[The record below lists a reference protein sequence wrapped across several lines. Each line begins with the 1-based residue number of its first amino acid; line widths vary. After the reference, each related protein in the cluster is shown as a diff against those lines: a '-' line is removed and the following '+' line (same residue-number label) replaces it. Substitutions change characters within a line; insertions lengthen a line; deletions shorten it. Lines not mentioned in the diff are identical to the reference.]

1 MTEQNVLDALKN
13 VTYPGFTKDIVTFG
27 FVKDIVVE
35 NTTVG
40 MMIDITS
47 SAEEVKKEIIEKA
60 TEELKKAGFEEIHVN
75 INAPQAP
82 KQMSNSVSGKNI
94 APHIKNFVMVSS
106 GKGGVGKSTTS
117 ANLAIALAMQGKKV
131 GLLDADIYGPNIPRM
146 MGVDGQKPEIQGNKL
161 EPLKAYG
168 VEIMSMGSIM
178 DEGKALI
185 WRGSMIMKAIDQ
197 FLRDILWSELDV
209 LVIDMPPGTG
219 DAQLSLAQSVPITA
233 GITVTT
239 PQEVSLD
246 DSRRSLNMFDKLNIP
261 TAGIIENMSGFICPS
276 CDEESDIFGIGTT
289 LPVAKEFNTDL
300 IARIPIEPAIRIG
313 GDTGMPIVYH
323 KPDSETSKRY
333 QEAATKLW
341 AFVEKVNAEGLADNT
356 GVQPTTAPGVSACS
370 TGAGAAA
377 TAAPARATE
386 GTTTP
391 PVKQDGIKMASKP
404 ASDESCGTGCGCH

>member
-1 MTEQNVLDALKN
+1 
-13 VTYPGFTKDIVTFG
+13 
-27 FVKDIVVE
+27 
-35 NTTVG
+35 
-40 MMIDITS
+40 
-47 SAEEVKKEIIEKA
+47 
-60 TEELKKAGFEEIHVN
+60 
-75 INAPQAP
+75 
-82 KQMSNSVSGKNI
+82 
-94 APHIKNFVMVSS
+94 
-106 GKGGVGKSTTS
+106 
-117 ANLAIALAMQGKKV
+117 
-131 GLLDADIYGPNIPRM
+131 
-146 MGVDGQKPEIQGNKL
+146 
-161 EPLKAYG
+161 
-168 VEIMSMGSIM
+168 MSMGSIM

-219 DAQLSLAQSVPITA
+219 DAQLSLAQSVPIAA

-300 IARIPIEPAIRIG
+300 IARIPIEPAVRIG
-313 GDTGMPIVYH
+313 GDTGQPIVYH
-323 KPDSETSKRY
+323 KPDSETAKRY
-333 QEAATKLW
+333 QEAASKLW
-341 AFVEKVNAEGLADNT
+341 AFVEKVNAEGLADNA

-370 TGAGAAA
+370 TGGAAA
-377 TAAPARATE
+377 ATPARATE
-386 GTTTP
+386 GSPTP
-391 PVKQDGIKMASKP
+391 VENTEGIKMAKKP